1 MSKRQITLVKSQNRK
16 PILTKT
22 QIVVS
27 CVNNGSV
34 EKTEKLQNK
43 GTVKGLS
50 LSTILTEENRTF
62 LEERCNEGTLD
73 DLVSLIRVVWD
84 DYLVGKLITLVEQ
97 STQAFQ
103 ESPGAN
109 LRKNK
114 PDRGITSGSNPFKH
128 KDLLL
133 QRQDGIIRM
142 QKAQIFDKEQV
153 LFEKDEQIAQ
163 LENELEEVCEK
174 LFLEVNL
181 L

>member
-1 MSKRQITLVKSQNRK
+1 MSNRHTTLVKLQNRK
-16 PILTKT
+16 PFPKKT
-22 QIVVS
+22 QFEVP
-27 CVNNGSV
+27 CVKDGSIK
-34 EKTEKLQNK
+34 EIEKLQNK
-43 GTVKGLS
+43 ETVKGLS
-50 LSTILTEENRTF
+50 LSTILTEQNRTF

-73 DLVSLIRVVWD
+73 DLVSLIRAVWD
-84 DYLVGKLITLVEQ
+84 DYLVGELITLVEQ

-114 PDRGITSGSNPFKH
+114 PDREITSGSNPFKH

-153 LFEKDEQIAQ
+153 LFEKDEQIA
-163 LENELEEVCEK
+163 
-174 LFLEVNL
+174 
-181 L
+181 